1 MYVRSNGV
9 VVPTPE
15 HKPKLLIVDGPDVP
29 ARELARVLGST
40 YDVIA
45 SEGGAPDVVIS
56 GAAGACSPQKH
67 RSAAVLEAIGEGV
80 CLAGPDGRIAWVNDR
95 FKLYDDATR
104 SRIEAVCRRAASRF
118 SELRAGGGQ
127 EGWPGAEKFEVA
139 AGDGSLFLEVMVS
152 PVPRAVPVDP
162 GATEAPTHGAVCALC
177 WDVTAS
183 RRLQSKMEAI
193 DRAGQ
198 ELVRLDSEA
207 IRKMHVTQRLKVL
220 EQKIIRFAHDL
231 LNFDHFAVRLLDQ
244 RSGKLE
250 LVMASGLPSEALE
263 LEFFAAREGSGI
275 SGYVAATGR
284 SYLCPDVV
292 KDRRYVMGLTN
303 ARSSLTVPLLLHD
316 KVIGVFNVESEKP
329 NAFTEEDRQFAEMF
343 ATHIALALHILD
355 LLVME
360 RCATGETVTGTV
372 AGELS
377 EPLADIL
384 SVTARLKDAAAGDEN
399 VKRSL
404 ERIMGDVEAI
414 RNRVKEAASGPQ
426 TILGAERA
434 LTDLAIEPA
443 LVGKRVLIADD
454 EPKIRQIIRDVLGSR
469 GCVVTVCENGGVAID
484 RINEASEDGRGFDL
498 VVSDIKMPDKN
509 GYEVFSASRRLNPST
524 PVVLM
529 TGFGYDPHHSIV
541 RASQEGLQ
549 CVLFKPFQ
557 VERLLEEVRKAL
569 RVEQAAR

>member
-1 MYVRSNGV
+1 VSTSNEK
-9 VVPTPE
+9 PT
-15 HKPKLLIVDGPDVP
+15 LLIVNGPNVP
-29 ARELARVLGST
+29 AGELALVLAGT
-40 YDVIA
+40 YRVIA
-45 SEGGAPDVVIS
+45 PQGGVPDVVL
-56 GAAGACSPQKH
+56 GDAASMCSPQKQ

-80 CLAGPDGRIAWVNDR
+80 CLAGPDGRMAWANDR
-95 FKLYDDATR
+95 FNLYDEATR
-104 SRIEAVCRRAASRF
+104 ARIEAVCRRAAARF

-127 EGWPGAEKFEVA
+127 EGWPAGEKFEVA
-139 AGDGSLFLEVMVS
+139 AGDGSLFLEVIVT
-152 PVPRAVPVDP
+152 PVPRAVPVDA
-162 GATEAPTHGAVCALC
+162 GAAEAPVGGAVCALC

-244 RSGKLE
+244 KSGKLE
-250 LVMASGLPSEALE
+250 LVMASGLPPEALE

-284 SYLCPDVV
+284 SYLCPDVA
-292 KDRRYVMGLTN
+292 KDRRYVTGLTN
-303 ARSSLTVPLLLHD
+303 ARSSLTAPLLLHD

-343 ATHIALALHILD
+343 STHIALALHILD

-384 SVTARLKDAAAGDEN
+384 SVTERLKAAAAGNDDLR
-399 VKRSL
+399 RSL
-404 ERIMGDVEAI
+404 DRITSDVEAI
-414 RNRVKEAASGPQ
+414 RSRVKEAASGPQ

-443 LVGKRVLIADD
+443 FVGRRVLIADD
-454 EPKIRQIIRDVLGSR
+454 EPKIRQIIRDVLGQR
-469 GCVVTVCENGGVAID
+469 GCVVTVCENGAEAID
-484 RINEASEDGRGFDL
+484 RINEASEARRGFDL

-524 PVVLM
+524 PVILM

>member
-1 MYVRSNGV
+1 MS
-9 VVPTPE
+9 TPE
-15 HKPKLLIVDGPDVP
+15 PKPKLLIVEGPGVP
-29 ARELARVLGST
+29 AGELARALAST
-40 YDVIA
+40 FQVIA
-45 SEGGAPDVVIS
+45 PDDGAPDVILS
-56 GAAGACSPQKH
+56 GANGACSPQKQ
-67 RSAAVLEAIGEGV
+67 RSAAVLDAIGEGV

-127 EGWPGAEKFEVA
+127 EGWPAGEKFEVA
-139 AGDGSLFLEVMVS
+139 AGDGSLFLEVIVT
-152 PVPRAVPVDP
+152 PVPRAVPVDAAAVETP
-162 GATEAPTHGAVCALC
+162 VAGAVCALC

-183 RRLQSKMEAI
+183 RRLQTKMEAI

-231 LNFDHFAVRLLDQ
+231 LNFDHFAVRLLDLK
-244 RSGKLE
+244 SAKLE
-250 LVMASGLPSEALE
+250 LVMASGLPDEALE
-263 LEFFAAREGSGI
+263 LEFFASREGSGI

-284 SYLCPDVV
+284 SYLCPDVT
-292 KDRRYVMGLTN
+292 KDRRYVAGLTN

-384 SVTARLKDAAAGDEN
+384 SVTERLKAAAAGDEN
-399 VKRSL
+399 VRRSL
-404 ERIMGDVEAI
+404 DRIMGDVEAI
-414 RNRVKEAASGPQ
+414 RKRVKDAASGPQ

-443 LVGKRVLIADD
+443 FVGRRVLVADD

-469 GCVVTVCENGGVAID
+469 GCVVTVCENGAVAID
-484 RINEASEDGRGFDL
+484 RLTEAFEAGRSFDL

-509 GYEVFSASRRLNPST
+509 GYEVFSASRRMNSAT
-524 PVVLM
+524 PVILM